1 MRKFSGIIL
10 LVLFSIVLV
19 SCGTKT
25 SVTAEIIN
33 PDVDQTSIKFSVELN
48 DPENEITGS
57 TVVYLYNEEGNVRN
71 QQTIEE
77 AADLEDIY
85 FYGLETEST
94 FTVKVIVTVGRDAVE
109 VGMYEFTT
117 LTDQEIIINTVEEF
131 MAMGQNR
138 NGRYILGQ
146 DIDFENE
153 PFDTPFNAS
162 NMAFGGTFDGN
173 GYSLMNINVSRI
185 SMYTG
190 IFGYVSSGVI
200 KNVTIDGASIGSLET
215 PYEAATSSRVGILV
229 GYGTSQTARIENV
242 TVKNSLISFN
252 TSSTIQAYVGGVTA
266 EYKGVIEDV
275 EVLDTTISVKALSFG
290 RIKIGGVVGLLGEYS
305 EVTRVYSNAD
315 ISFEMAGTNVRDDDV
330 SQMIGG
336 VIGQHVSGADAT
348 EIISEGDITVDI
360 DYNTLPDTT
369 TGTYTLFVGG
379 LVGRANDDI
388 NGGFYSGSITVNHEK
403 NTYEDV
409 VVKQF
414 RIGGLVG
421 LYEPRK
427 ASEQLVRISGNEIN
441 INVSDDVRLDVSQVF
456 GFDRYMESTDYG
468 VFGTQHLDVNDISV
482 VSEDTVNVITDLTT
496 YFDSEWIL
504 GYIE

>member
-25 SVTAEIIN
+25 SVTAEIIDPN
-33 PDVDQTSIKFSVELN
+33 VDQTSIKFSVELN

-162 NMAFGGTFDGN
+162 NVAFGGTFDGN
-173 GYSLMNINVSRI
+173 GYSLMNINIYENRMI
-185 SMYTG
+185 S
-190 IFGYVSSGVI
+190 
-200 KNVTIDGASIGSLET
+200 
-215 PYEAATSSRVGILV
+215 
-229 GYGTSQTARIENV
+229 Q
-242 TVKNSLISFN
+242 
-252 TSSTIQAYVGGVTA
+252 
-266 EYKGVIEDV
+266 
-275 EVLDTTISVKALSFG
+275 
-290 RIKIGGVVGLLGEYS
+290 
-305 EVTRVYSNAD
+305 
-315 ISFEMAGTNVRDDDV
+315 
-330 SQMIGG
+330 
-336 VIGQHVSGADAT
+336 
-348 EIISEGDITVDI
+348 
-360 DYNTLPDTT
+360 
-369 TGTYTLFVGG
+369 
-379 LVGRANDDI
+379 
-388 NGGFYSGSITVNHEK
+388 
-403 NTYEDV
+403 
-409 VVKQF
+409 
-414 RIGGLVG
+414 
-421 LYEPRK
+421 
-427 ASEQLVRISGNEIN
+427 
-441 INVSDDVRLDVSQVF
+441 
-456 GFDRYMESTDYG
+456 
-468 VFGTQHLDVNDISV
+468 
-482 VSEDTVNVITDLTT
+482 
-496 YFDSEWIL
+496 W
-504 GYIE
+504 